1 VIIARRPF
9 TILDVDLLGLI
20 ALGVLILAGIWVFAL
35 PWQRTWDQYWAAA
48 ADRVA
53 TEQGIRDYAAKLE
66 RYRQELD
73 HLQGIVDDQ
82 AQTCPDAGRFTDLL
96 EEIAA
101 IAEQSG
107 IQLVSVTPKP
117 GVPAGSYL
125 ASDVEIGGLGTSHD
139 FVRFLD
145 RLAQANPYQTLHRC
159 AIRRAPLSDEP
170 RCAVNW
176 TMRLYTLPAPEED
189 AS

>member
-107 IQLVSVTPKP
+107 IQLVSVTPNR
-117 GVPAGSYL
+117 A
-125 ASDVEIGGLGTSHD
+125 
-139 FVRFLD
+139 
-145 RLAQANPYQTLHRC
+145 C
-159 AIRRAPLSDEP
+159 RRAATSPAMSRSAAWGPVTTSCASSIGWP
-170 RCAVNW
+170 RPTRTRRFTAARFGGRRSPTSRGV
-176 TMRLYTLPAPEED
+176 R
-189 AS
+189 